1 MHPAEQF
8 RIVQNVWSRGAQ
20 PGIHVN
26 RFQLPLAL
34 LARELR
40 ERYLS
45 TMVGL
50 AWVVVTPLLL
60 LAIYAFVFVELLGA
74 RFGDRVGANV
84 IAFLALGMWPWHAF
98 ADALSR
104 GTSSI
109 TGNAALIGQIA
120 LPRSWLVL
128 VPSAGAA
135 IIHTASFLLVLALL
149 LISGK
154 VIFGIGWLWAAI
166 AYLLIMTNA
175 VALSLLLAPINVF
188 FRDVSTLLPQLLTFW
203 MLLTPIFFDRT
214 QLRPDLGGWLA
225 LNPMT
230 ALIEVLRDGL
240 LHGQAEPAR
249 LVSPLMVSIMLLVLA
264 LVASR
269 RFLQRIEDFL

>member
-1 MHPAEQF
+1 M
-8 RIVQNVWSRGAQ
+8 
-20 PGIHVN
+20 HVN
-26 RFQLPLAL
+26 RLQLPLAL

-50 AWVVVTPLLL
+50 AWVLITPLML

-84 IAFLALGMWPWHAF
+84 LAFLALGMWPWHAF

-104 GTSSI
+104 GTASI
-109 TGNAALIGQIA
+109 TGNAALIGQIS

-135 IIHTASFLLVLALL
+135 IIHTASFLLVLTLL
-149 LISGK
+149 LITGK
-154 VIFGIGWLWAAI
+154 VVFGMGWLWAAV
-166 AYLLIMTNA
+166 AYLLVITNA
-175 VALSLLLAPINVF
+175 IALSLLLAPLNVF
-188 FRDVSTLLPQLLTFW
+188 FRDVSTLLPQILTFW

-214 QLRPDLGGWLA
+214 QLKPELGDWLA

-230 ALIEVLRDGL
+230 HLIEVLRDGL
-240 LHGQAEPAR
+240 LHGQADPTR
-249 LVSPLMVSIMLLVLA
+249 LWSPLMVSIALLAIA
-264 LVASR
+264 LLASR